1 MASFEEIRVDD
12 DQQARRMGLPP
23 GVVPALFGLV
33 GVLVAG
39 AVPYLWHAEDC
50 VSFGEESLQEQVVEP
65 GQELTGGTK
74 FCAGDLQVWIA
85 GDPPPF
91 SQHYK
96 TGTTQV
102 KAKEE
107 AQHTDQERGE
117 QAEHSRLEQ
126 GTRTRAKLMLPSPTP
141 TVDASKME
149 ATESKPPAKPTFAM
163 IAKAIDLPKDWY
175 NDCTSDGSDCAP
187 PSTLI
192 TGVSPGMDAFYR
204 SLALTAIDSLQG
216 KAKGHITRVAHW
228 GDSAIVADGMTSAI
242 RRLLQDSFG
251 DAGHGFV
258 LVDGGKSYAHQDV
271 RHKAGTWNLVRIINR
286 QDKLKRYGFGGI
298 AAKGYGGAWASF
310 GTVEDSPVG
319 SKVSRFEVYHM
330 KGPKKGAISLSVD
343 GAEPILVDTAAES
356 VTDGVFSL
364 KVSDGAH
371 RLKLRAKGPVRLY
384 GVALERD
391 APGVVYDSLGLLGAR
406 GSRLL
411 DYDDDHLALQFK
423 QRDVKLF
430 ILMFGGNALKDRT
443 SLETYRATFASLVKK
458 FRKASPDSSCLIMSP
473 VDHAELYRKRYRT
486 VPRLLQIMPIQ
497 REVALQEGC
506 AYFSNFDAMGG
517 EGSMEA
523 WVKRKPPLAYADYA
537 HLRPKGGNSLG
548 LRVFKAL
555 VYGFAEYVD
564 SL

>member
-175 NDCTSDGSDCAP
+175 NDCTSDGSFLSFPC
-187 PSTLI
+187 
-192 TGVSPGMDAFYR
+192 
-204 SLALTAIDSLQG
+204 ID
-216 KAKGHITRVAHW
+216 
-228 GDSAIVADGMTSAI
+228 GD
-242 RRLLQDSFG
+242 
-251 DAGHGFV
+251 
-258 LVDGGKSYAHQDV
+258 
-271 RHKAGTWNLVRIINR
+271 
-286 QDKLKRYGFGGI
+286 
-298 AAKGYGGAWASF
+298 
-310 GTVEDSPVG
+310 
-319 SKVSRFEVYHM
+319 
-330 KGPKKGAISLSVD
+330 
-343 GAEPILVDTAAES
+343 
-356 VTDGVFSL
+356 
-364 KVSDGAH
+364 
-371 RLKLRAKGPVRLY
+371 
-384 GVALERD
+384 
-391 APGVVYDSLGLLGAR
+391 
-406 GSRLL
+406 
-411 DYDDDHLALQFK
+411 
-423 QRDVKLF
+423 
-430 ILMFGGNALKDRT
+430 
-443 SLETYRATFASLVKK
+443 
-458 FRKASPDSSCLIMSP
+458 
-473 VDHAELYRKRYRT
+473 
-486 VPRLLQIMPIQ
+486 
-497 REVALQEGC
+497 
-506 AYFSNFDAMGG
+506 
-517 EGSMEA
+517 
-523 WVKRKPPLAYADYA
+523 
-537 HLRPKGGNSLG
+537 
-548 LRVFKAL
+548 
-555 VYGFAEYVD
+555 
-564 SL
+564 